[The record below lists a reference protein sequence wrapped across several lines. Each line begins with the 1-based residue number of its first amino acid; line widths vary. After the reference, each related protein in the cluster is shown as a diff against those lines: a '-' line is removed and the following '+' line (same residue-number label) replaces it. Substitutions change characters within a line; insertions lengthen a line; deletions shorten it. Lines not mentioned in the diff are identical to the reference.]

1 MRLTVSISHS
11 LSAFSLT
18 LPLNSGLLA
27 NKTPV
32 VSVVD
37 QSKSR
42 HGVVWLMICVC
53 NVSWRLQTGHVGFLT

>member
-11 LSAFSLT
+11 
-18 LPLNSGLLA
+18 LNSGLLA

-42 HGVVWLMICVC
+42 HGVVWLLICVC
-53 NVSWRLQTGHVGFLT
+53 NVSWRLQTGDVRFIM